1 MVSKLK
7 KSKTKYWHR
16 SHKYGIEL
24 PKSVKEALAIDA
36 KTGTTFW
43 RDAIKKEMKNVS
55 PAFQF
60 IDGDILPVGYKH
72 IPCHMIF
79 DIKMVGLVC
88 KAHFV
93 AGGHL
98 TDPPMESVYSSVVMR
113 ESVRIMFLIA
123 APNDLD
129 ILGADVQN
137 AYINT
142 KTNEK
147 VYTTASPEFG
157 SNEGRSAVI
166 VRALMGS
173 RVQVLVGGTI
183 LPIF

>member
-129 ILGADVQN
+129 ILGANVQN

-157 SNEGRSAVI
+157 SNEGRPAVI